1 MVPPVQFQLGL
12 ELTNI
17 VNPITQAMTALG
29 SLAMIDAIKKSGS
42 DFITETKLASL
53 IGRHRIDPVIK
64 FHFQEM
70 VAKSDQSVVSRYL
83 DIILESGSGPTV
95 REALKNP
102 ALFSMVIQLSGL
114 AFAHEDE
121 SLANAVVEAI
131 ERIVQESG
139 ADVGIVPDY
148 VSLLGTIRACQ
159 QQTAAFRWTLLYEAV
174 EDKIQKTL
182 AGPDDSSASD
192 EREPLDYSLKKLP
205 NCVRIRA
212 LPISVLQGLFMWLRS
227 LQSFNEHRLLHLRCN
242 TGISTIVV
250 WCHYILGLSLVV
262 NVQGTETCL
271 GDAPH
276 NLVVEESL
284 VQEAGVVLMDPL
296 NPQEPLFTL
305 QSDEH
310 GIGDSYEHRAEA
322 YGYGAKYL
330 QRATLSLAE
339 VQRGAEWVLWY
350 SVQKCGTHASDPD
363 ADAFGARY
371 PSEDELLSAG
381 RFLFA
386 LDQLTIPCSDDRADL
401 DKGLASRAHW
411 RTNLQWLTLVAI
423 LISFAR
429 VPDDDL
435 ARCGEM
441 PLSLNAIDILPH
453 GENAKLNHR
462 SPEGFLNLLKS
473 FKILSFLLLGRHM
486 SHDDYVKPA
495 LLVSAGGWSVF
506 LDSTES
512 VDPFDVPVDTLRVLR
527 GVPSRRGL
535 RRTRIID
542 GPQRSPI
549 PTVHLSCN
557 NSNFSIY
564 LAPGVSTAKKGVTL
578 VGQHSDAFQ
587 VLQQF
592 TYSHM
597 RTLTCGYGFRKMMEW
612 SVRSSRLPPCQ
623 CDKPEGEFSRSISPL
638 IASSARKASAIDNFL
653 EAKDD
658 LVQRVGPAT
667 NYLEF
672 KDSERVFASKHGSRY
687 FVYVTENPAARWLQL
702 ETLYT
707 HYGLKDPETG
717 EGEYCIGLGGRD
729 TCVDCAVRNSERWPP
744 KAVFL
749 L

>member
-386 LDQLTIPCSDDRADL
+386 LDQLTIPCSDERTDL
-401 DKGLASRAHW
+401 DKAMVNRPY
-411 RTNLQWLTLVAI
+411 QWLTLVAI
-423 LISFAR
+423 LVSFAR
-429 VPDDDL
+429 VPVDDL
-435 ARCGEM
+435 ARCSAM
-441 PLSLNAIDILPH
+441 PLALDAIDILPH
-453 GENAKLNHR
+453 DENAKLDHKNA
-462 SPEGFLNLLKS
+462 EGYLNLLES

-486 SHDDYVKPA
+486 GHDDYVKPA
-495 LLVSAGGWSVF
+495 LLVSAWGWSVF
-506 LDSTES
+506 LDSIDPG
-512 VDPFDVPVDTLRVLR
+512 DPFDVPVDTLRVLR

-542 GPQRSPI
+542 GPQSSPL
-549 PTVHLSCN
+549 PSTFLYCDNGHAH
-557 NSNFSIY
+557 IY
-564 LAPGVSTAKKGVTL
+564 VAPGVSTAQKGTIL
-578 VGQHSDAFQ
+578 VGHHSDAFQ
-587 VLQQF
+587 VTQQF
-592 TYSHM
+592 TFNNT
-597 RTLTCGYGFRKMMEW
+597 RTLRYGLRKMTEM
-612 SVRSSRLPPCQ
+612 SVRTSRLPPCQ
-623 CDKPEGEFSRSISPL
+623 CDKPKHEFLTLRSMLISSSVRK
-638 IASSARKASAIDNFL
+638 IAAIDALL

-658 LVQRVGPAT
+658 LVQKVGPLT